1 MRILRCLAVAGCLLL
16 ASLARADDAALV
28 EASLDEFHESA
39 ARADTAAYFGVMTE
53 DVVFLGT
60 DASERWQGQ
69 AFRDFVTS
77 HFSAGRGWTYVP
89 VQRDIIVAADDD
101 TAWFDELLENEGL
114 GTCRGSGVLVKSAG
128 GWKIAQY
135 NLSVPVPNAI
145 VGKVA
150 ADIAALQAVPVSDS
164 GTATAA
170 NSPPVPASAATADT
184 PHPATEPAEPAPT
197 GNDPGC
203 SKKRFKTNRKAGCS

>member
-1 MRILRCLAVAGCLLL
+1 MSGDLRRGRLECLSLCFFGLQCKRELDVRILRCLAVAGCLLL

-77 HFSAGRGWTYVP
+77 HFSAGRVGPMSRYSAISLSP
-89 VQRDIIVAADDD
+89 L
-101 TAWFDELLENEGL
+101 TAIPPGSMSCWKMKGL
-114 GTCRGSGVLVKSAG
+114 
-128 GWKIAQY
+128 
-135 NLSVPVPNAI
+135 
-145 VGKVA
+145 
-150 ADIAALQAVPVSDS
+150 
-164 GTATAA
+164 
-170 NSPPVPASAATADT
+170 VPAAAVAY
-184 PHPATEPAEPAPT
+184 
-197 GNDPGC
+197 
-203 SKKRFKTNRKAGCS
+203 S